1 MSWLRFFLS
10 LLLVSN
16 AVQAQQFLNFTE
28 IDPSECAAPAAYS
41 ACYGD
46 VVVST
51 AKCVNE
57 FSDNPTAQKGCG
69 CTDGEGKIN
78 CFAQACWNRVYGC
91 EYQRQV
97 DYYRAE
103 CELRSPDIPF
113 WPAPDNAPGGCSCNT
128 GVIIETIYV
137 AEVDFYSCIQGDD
150 GSLTH
155 LYECVCCGI
164 AVGASALFDI
174 CPATNPED
182 IGLSVILNDFNQ
194 TVPWPSCGAY
204 LDGIDCVSGFG
215 YVAPLTT
222 GSIYGPSN
230 TPVPGT
236 QTLFDEPGE
245 VTAPPSGS
253 VFTWYGY
260 ESSYYYA
267 VTALAPEQ
275 VVLTTA
281 AGGAKTTQAG
291 ATITGTGVGATSTT
305 PGSGSGTTKGSAAQ
319 SLRPSI
325 VVSFATFVLLG
336 VSLSL

>member
-1 MSWLRFFLS
+1 
-10 LLLVSN
+10 
-16 AVQAQQFLNFTE
+16 
-28 IDPSECAAPAAYS
+28 
-41 ACYGD
+41 
-46 VVVST
+46 
-51 AKCVNE
+51 
-57 FSDNPTAQKGCG
+57 
-69 CTDGEGKIN
+69 
-78 CFAQACWNRVYGC
+78 
-91 EYQRQV
+91 
-97 DYYRAE
+97 
-103 CELRSPDIPF
+103 
-113 WPAPDNAPGGCSCNT
+113 
-128 GVIIETIYV
+128 
-137 AEVDFYSCIQGDD
+137 
-150 GSLTH
+150 
-155 LYECVCCGI
+155 
-164 AVGASALFDI
+164 
-174 CPATNPED
+174 
-182 IGLSVILNDFNQ
+182 
-194 TVPWPSCGAY
+194 VPWPSCGAY